1 MAPPQRRIV
10 RFGAYDVDRHTG
22 ELRKQGVRI
31 KLQEKPFQ
39 LLLLLLDRQGDLVTR
54 EEVREAL
61 WPADTFVDFDH
72 SLGTAV
78 AKLRAA
84 LGDSAKNPRF
94 VETVGGRGHRFIAP
108 IVVPDEDAGEREDV
122 AAVPTSSD
130 EVAPA
135 RPAAAAPPEPLAEA
149 DVQSTPTATT
159 RGRMPRVAASILV
172 GFLTGA
178 LVLAVVLGLDIGG
191 ARASL
196 RRFTNPTVHAL
207 AVLPLR
213 NLSGDSSQEY
223 VVDGMTEQ
231 LITTL
236 AQLHG
241 VEVISRTSAMQY
253 KDTHKRLPEIGREL
267 NVDAFIEGSVQR
279 SGSRM
284 RITVQLVDAR
294 TDQHL
299 WAHSYD
305 RDVGDVLSI
314 ENEIARSVA
323 NEIRVQLT
331 PDQQNLL
338 ARTRPVKPA
347 AQEAYLRA
355 RYHLNKGEEADFRKS
370 IEAFND
376 AIAID
381 PEDARSHAGL
391 ANAYVAL
398 SDFYERSTEMMPR
411 ARQAA
416 ERALTLDDS
425 LSDAHTAL
433 GVVRFLYD
441 WNWSGAEDEFKR
453 ATALNP
459 ASSDAH
465 AWYGA
470 FLAQMGRS
478 PEAISEMRRAESL
491 DPLSV
496 SVHINTGWALYLGRR
511 LDEAIVEWRKALEL
525 EPNLG
530 VAHVSIWLA
539 YVQGGAKGTPL
550 PAIHAD
556 PHDTSPLN
564 LATLAGIYA
573 TTGKRDEAET
583 ILARLKELSNHRY
596 ICPYEMATAHEALGQ
611 HDDAFTWLR
620 KGIEDRSTCMP
631 DLKTDP
637 RFDGLRGD
645 PRFTQLLHAVG
656 FD

>member
-1 MAPPQRRIV
+1 MAAPERRIV
-10 RFGAYDVDRHTG
+10 RFGVFEVDRHTG
-22 ELRKQGVRI
+22 ELRKHGVRI

-108 IVVPDEDAGEREDV
+108 IAVSPEDV
-122 AAVPTSSD
+122 APVVPV
-130 EVAPA
+130 EKVAVAPLEQ
-135 RPAAAAPPEPLAEA
+135 PDAPPEPSAIESIPPMA
-149 DVQSTPTATT
+149 AGIP
-159 RGRMPRVAASILV
+159 PRRAAASILI
-172 GFLTGA
+172 GLLAGA
-178 LVLAVVLGLDIGG
+178 LVLAVVLGLDVGG

-196 RRFTNPTVHAL
+196 RRYTNPAVRAL
-207 AVLPLR
+207 AVIPLQ
-213 NLSGDSSQEY
+213 NLSGDPSQEY
-223 VVDGMTEQ
+223 IVDGMTEQ

-236 AQLHG
+236 AQLRG

-253 KDTHKRLPEIGREL
+253 KQTRKRLPEIAREL
-267 NVDAFIEGSVQR
+267 NVDALVEGSVQR

-299 WAHSYD
+299 WAQSYD
-305 RDVGDVLSI
+305 RDVGDVLTI

-338 ARTRPVKPA
+338 ARTRPVVPA

-355 RYHLNKGEEADFRKS
+355 RYLLNKGDEADIRKS
-370 IEAFND
+370 VDAFNE
-376 AIAID
+376 AIALD
-381 PEDARSHAGL
+381 PQDARSQAGL

-398 SDFYERSTEMMPR
+398 SDFYERPSEMMPR

-416 ERALTLDDS
+416 ERALKLDDS
-425 LSDAHTAL
+425 LADAHTAL
-433 GVVRFLYD
+433 GAIRFLYD
-441 WNWSGAEDEFKR
+441 WNWSGAEDEMKR

-465 AWYGA
+465 AWYGT

-478 PEAISEMRRAESL
+478 QEALSEMHRAESL
-491 DPLSV
+491 DPLST
-496 SVHINTGWALYLGRR
+496 SVHIGTGWALYLARR
-511 LDEAIVEWRKALEL
+511 LDEAVVEWRKALEL
-525 EPNLG
+525 EPDLG
-530 VAHVSIWLA
+530 VAHVAIWLA
-539 YVQGGAKGTPL
+539 YVQGNSKGAPL

-564 LATLAGIYA
+564 LATLAGVYA
-573 TTGKRDEAET
+573 TSGQRAEAET

-596 ICPYEMATAHEALGQ
+596 ICPYELAVAHQALGH
-611 HDDAFTWLR
+611 HDEVFKWLQ

-637 RFDGLRGD
+637 RFDSLHGD
-645 PRFTQLLHAVG
+645 PRFTQLLKAVG
-656 FD
+656 FE

>member
-1 MAPPQRRIV
+1 MAPSERRIV
-10 RFGAYDVDRHTG
+10 RFGVFEVDRHTG
-22 ELRKQGVRI
+22 ELRKHGVRI

-108 IVVPDEDAGEREDV
+108 IVAPPEDAVPVVPVEAVPNVPDENLA
-122 AAVPTSSD
+122 
-130 EVAPA
+130 VAPA
-135 RPAAAAPPEPLAEA
+135 EQTDIE
-149 DVQSTPTATT
+149 STPAIAASE
-159 RGRMPRVAASILV
+159 RPRRVAASILA
-172 GFLTGA
+172 GLLAGA
-178 LVLAVVLGLDIGG
+178 IVLAVVLGLDVGG
-191 ARASL
+191 APASL
-196 RRFTNPTVHAL
+196 RRYTNPAVRAL
-207 AVLPLR
+207 AVLPLQ
-213 NLSGDSSQEY
+213 NLSGDPAQEY
-223 VVDGMTEQ
+223 IVDGMTEQ

-236 AQLHG
+236 AQLRG

-253 KDTHKRLPEIGREL
+253 KQTRKRLPEIGREL
-267 NVDAFIEGSVQR
+267 NVDAFVEGSVQR

-299 WAHSYD
+299 WAQSYD

-331 PDQQNLL
+331 PDQQHLL
-338 ARTRPVKPA
+338 TRTHPAVPA

-355 RYHLNKGEEADFRKS
+355 RYHFNKGEEAEIRKS
-370 IEAFND
+370 IDAFNE
-376 AIAID
+376 AIALD
-381 PEDARSHAGL
+381 PQDARSQAGL

-398 SDFYERSTEMMPR
+398 SDFYERPSEMLPR

-416 ERALTLDDS
+416 ERALKLDDS
-425 LSDAHTAL
+425 LADAHTAL

-441 WNWSGAEDEFKR
+441 WNWSGAEDELKR

-465 AWYGA
+465 AWYGT

-478 PEAISEMRRAESL
+478 QEALSEMQRAESL
-491 DPLSV
+491 DPLST
-496 SVHINTGWALYLGRR
+496 SVHIGTGWALYLARR
-511 LDEAIVEWRKALEL
+511 PDEAIVEWRKALEI
-525 EPNLG
+525 EPHLG
-530 VAHVSIWLA
+530 VAHVSIWQA
-539 YVQGGAKGTPL
+539 YVQGNSKGAPL

-573 TTGKRDEAET
+573 TSGQRAEAET

-596 ICPYEMATAHEALGQ
+596 ICPYELAVAHEALGD
-611 HDDAFTWLR
+611 HDEAFKWLQ
-620 KGIEDRSTCMP
+620 KGVEDRSTCMP
-631 DLKTDP
+631 DLKVDP

-645 PRFTQLLHAVG
+645 SRFTQLLKAVG
-656 FD
+656 FE